1 MKLLFDLFPVIVF
14 FVSYFVA
21 GLDPEAATA
30 FMATLL
36 GHLGLGTDVTAKQA
50 PILVATAAAIVAT
63 VGQVLWLLLRG
74 KKVDNMLWIGLTI
87 IVVMGGA
94 TLILRDATFIMW
106 KPTALY
112 WAFSVVLVGAQL
124 FFRKNLIQAMLGKQI
139 KLPDPIWT
147 RLNLSWAAFFAVL
160 GVVNLYVAFNYS
172 EPTWVKFKL
181 FGVMGLMLVFSL
193 GQGLFLSRHIEPD
206 EGKD

>member
-14 FVSYFVA
+14 FIAYFVA
-21 GLDPEAATA
+21 GLDPTAATS
-30 FMATLL
+30 FMAWLL

-50 PILVATAAAIVAT
+50 PILVATALAIVAT
-63 VGQVLWLLLRG
+63 IGQVAWLLLRG
-74 KKVDNMLWIGLTI
+74 KKVDNMLWIGLAI

-94 TLILRDATFIMW
+94 TLILRDSTFIMW

-112 WAFSVVLVGAQL
+112 WAFAVVLVAAQL
-124 FFRKNLIQAMLGKQI
+124 FFRKNLIQAMLGKQM
-139 KLPDPIWT
+139 KLPDAVWT
-147 RLNLSWAAFFAVL
+147 RVNLSWALFFAVL
-160 GVVNLYVAFNYS
+160 GVVNLYVAFNFS

-181 FGVMGLMLVFSL
+181 FGVMGLMLVFSV
-193 GQGLFLSRHIEPD
+193 GQGMLLARYIEPD